1 MAPSVWSTMP
11 STTAPWFGALAQSRV
26 EAESHLDVVIR
37 HPGERHDK
45 RRLEMQYALLI
56 YQGTTPLPDTDAW
69 ASLPAAEQQAIYADY
84 AALDKRPG
92 VTPGLPLGLA
102 EKAKT
107 VRVVEGTLVATDGP
121 YAEPVG
127 GYLVL
132 EANDLDAAVEVA
144 AAIPAA
150 RHGGA
155 IEIRPVETYW

>member
-1 MAPSVWSTMP
+1 
-11 STTAPWFGALAQSRV
+11 
-26 EAESHLDVVIR
+26 
-37 HPGERHDK
+37 
-45 RRLEMQYALLI
+45 MQYALLI

-69 ASLPAAEQQAIYADY
+69 ASLPAAEQKAIYADY
-84 AALDKRPG
+84 AALNTRPG

-107 VRVVEGTLVATDGP
+107 VRVVDGAVVTTDGP

-127 GYLVL
+127 GYLVF
-132 EANDLDAAVEVA
+132 EADDIDAAVEVA
-144 AAIPAA
+144 ARIPAA